1 MIYIRWLKNDID
13 KNEIDNKRGG
23 KPGQKTTEEINLFII
38 NHIENDP
45 LMTLEQLVD
54 LVRLQFKISLSI
66 PTISK
71 ILQGALITL
80 KRYNSC
86 QIVQI
91 MIQTRPVESFMSKRC

>member
-71 ILQGALITL
+71 ILQGALIT
-80 KRYNSC
+80 
-86 QIVQI
+86 
-91 MIQTRPVESFMSKRC
+91 

>member
-1 MIYIRWLKNDID
+1 MWLNIDID

-23 KPGQKTTEEINLFII
+23 KHSQKTTEEIKLSII

-54 LVRLQFKISLSI
+54 LVRLQFKITLSI

-71 ILQGALITL
+71 ILQGALIT
-80 KRYNSC
+80 
-86 QIVQI
+86 
-91 MIQTRPVESFMSKRC
+91 